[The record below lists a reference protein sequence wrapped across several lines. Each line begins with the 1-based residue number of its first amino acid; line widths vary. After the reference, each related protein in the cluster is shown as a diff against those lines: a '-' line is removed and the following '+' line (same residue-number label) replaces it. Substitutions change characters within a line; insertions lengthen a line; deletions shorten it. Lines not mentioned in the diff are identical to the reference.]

1 MAFEVNSEPRLTKE
15 WLKTIAEKFDY
26 EDYNSQWWTE
36 MFLDR
41 FIDAIVQALP
51 HIPESEK
58 RQKEPGMGVSVDAK
72 THPDYPIR
80 HGIPAMDRCICGG
93 VRHWHAVAPYGCD
106 DCECTEFTLNENW
119 RP

>member
-1 MAFEVNSEPRLTKE
+1 MTLPHIPPL
-15 WLKTIAEKFDY
+15 D
-26 EDYNSQWWTE
+26 D
-36 MFLDR
+36 FLDDVES
-41 FIDAIVQALP
+41 FPGETFADKLKAHAEAFLGLP

-58 RQKEPGMGVSVDAK
+58 RQKEPEIGVSVDAK
-72 THPDYPIR
+72 KHPDYPIR

>member
-1 MAFEVNSEPRLTKE
+1 VSDEPMQAEPVVYCEHRC
-15 WLKTIAEKFDY
+15 LKD
-26 EDYNSQWWTE
+26 EDHIE
-36 MFLDR
+36 R
-41 FIDAIVQALP
+41 GEP
-51 HIPESEK
+51 HFYGYLLIPESEK
-58 RQKEPGMGVSVDAK
+58 RQKEPEMGVSVDAK